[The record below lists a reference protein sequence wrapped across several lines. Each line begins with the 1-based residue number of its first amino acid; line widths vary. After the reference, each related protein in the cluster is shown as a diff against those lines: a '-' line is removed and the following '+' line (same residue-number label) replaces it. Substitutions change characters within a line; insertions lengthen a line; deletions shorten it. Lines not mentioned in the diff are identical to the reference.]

1 MNKNLPFEDFK
12 LGPKKPKK
20 YKFFNSAKDRYFF
33 KNQLKKLT
41 KASNSFALFSGQKEY
56 YQGQYSYFNGRYLT
70 NKYPN
75 QWAAHGRYL
84 QRKGAQ
90 KQDERGLG
98 FDYDHDDI
106 PIAKLLSSWQ
116 KSGDERL
123 WKFII
128 SPEAGYRVDLK
139 DHARQFMERLEK
151 DLGRKLEW
159 VAIDHYNTDDF
170 HLHFCVRGIDKSGVE
185 YRLDEDYIKEGPR
198 KISKQLLTE
207 KLGLRTD
214 DFIIERRNMVLFVE
228 HVTELDRIIEKN
240 LNSDHFITIPHGAD
254 SSVDQV
260 KRSQM
265 LMRLEFL
272 KSLGV
277 AHKHSAATFYVEPTF
292 ISFLKFK
299 QEQKDISKVLS
310 KHKGQMLDS
319 DLPIV
324 VNKLPNVGD
333 RLIGRVVS
341 SGINERFEDYRYVLV
356 EGIDGQ
362 AHYITTNTKL
372 MDLRDNWKLLNGQ
385 VVCLER
391 REFIK
396 EDKKIS
402 YIRVEGF
409 NDFEAVRQSP
419 VVNNVDRYIVEKM
432 IENGKAPQD
441 GISDNK
447 VRKEF
452 LDIIVD
458 RIELLKSRNILND
471 DLELN
476 RHNLEVYL
484 RKTYAKQRQGRE
496 N

>member
-1 MNKNLPFEDFK
+1 M
-12 LGPKKPKK
+12 
-20 YKFFNSAKDRYFF
+20 
-33 KNQLKKLT
+33 
-41 KASNSFALFSGQKEY
+41 
-56 YQGQYSYFNGRYLT
+56 
-70 NKYPN
+70 
-75 QWAAHGRYL
+75 

-90 KQDERGLG
+90 RQDQIGLG
-98 FDYDHDDI
+98 FNYDNDEV
-106 PIAKLLSSWQ
+106 PIAKLLNSWQ
-116 KSGDERL
+116 VAGDERF
-123 WKFII
+123 WKFIV

-139 DHARQFMERLEK
+139 DHAREFMARLENE
-151 DLGRKLEW
+151 LGRKLEW

-170 HLHFCVRGIDKSGVE
+170 HLHFCVRGIDKSKQE

-198 KISKQLLTE
+198 RISKQLLTE

-214 DFIIERRNMVLFVE
+214 DFIIERRNKVLFVE
-228 HVTELDRIIEKN
+228 HVTEIDRIIEKS
-240 LNSDHFITIPHGAD
+240 LNKDHFITIPHGTD

-272 KSLGV
+272 KSLGL

-310 KHKGQMLDS
+310 KHKEQMLDP

-324 VNKLPNVGD
+324 ANKLPNVGD

-341 SGINERFEDYRYVLV
+341 SGVNERFEDYRYVLV

-362 AHYITTNTKL
+362 AHYVTANNKL
-372 MDLRDNWKLLNGQ
+372 MDLRDNWKLLNGE
-385 VVCLER
+385 VVCFER
-391 REFIK
+391 CEFTK

-402 YIRVEGF
+402 YIRVDSF
-409 NDFEAVRQSP
+409 IDFEAIKKSP
-419 VVNNVDRYIVEKM
+419 MVNNVDRFIVEKL
-432 IENGKAPQD
+432 IEDGKTPQV
-441 GISDNK
+441 SPTDNK

-452 LDIIVD
+452 LEVIDD
-458 RIELLKSRNILND
+458 RIEVLKASNILND
-471 DLELN
+471 HLELN
-476 RHNLEVYL
+476 RHNLEVSL
-484 RKTYAKQRQGRE
+484 RQTYAQQRRRKE

>member
-1 MNKNLPFEDFK
+1 MNKNLPYEDFK
-12 LGPKKPKK
+12 LSPKKPKK

-33 KNQLKKLT
+33 KNQLKKLMKT
-41 KASNSFALFSGQKEY
+41 SNSFMLFSGPKEY
-56 YQGQYSYFNGRYLT
+56 HQGQYSYFNGRYLT
-70 NKYPN
+70 NKYSN

-90 KQDERGLG
+90 KPDESGLG
-98 FDYDHDDI
+98 FNNDHDDI
-106 PIAKLLSSWQ
+106 PIAKLLNSWQ
-116 KSGDERL
+116 KAEDVRL

-139 DHARQFMERLEK
+139 EHAREFMAKLDTE
-151 DLGRKLEW
+151 LGRKLEW

-198 KISKQLLTE
+198 KISKQILTE

-214 DFIIERRNMVLFVE
+214 DFIIERRNKVLFVE
-228 HVTELDRIIEKN
+228 HVTELDRIIEKS
-240 LNSDHFITIPHGAD
+240 LNNDHFITIPHGAD
-254 SSVDQV
+254 SSVDQI

-310 KHKGQMLDS
+310 RHKEQMLDS

-324 VNKLPNVGD
+324 VNKLPNLGD

-341 SGINERFEDYRYVLV
+341 SGINERFEDYRYILV

-362 AHYITTNTKL
+362 THYVTTNTKL
-372 MDLRDNWKLLNGQ
+372 MDLRDNWKLLNGE

-391 REFIK
+391 REFTK

-409 NDFEAVRQSP
+409 IDFEAIKKSP
-419 VVNNVDRYIVEKM
+419 LVNNVDRFIAEKM
-432 IENGKAPQD
+432 IENGKTPQV
-441 GISDNK
+441 GMLDNK
-447 VRKEF
+447 VRKDF
-452 LDIIVD
+452 LGIIDD
-458 RIELLKSRNILND
+458 RIELLKHRNILND
-471 DLELN
+471 NLELN

-484 RKTYAKQRQGRE
+484 RKTYAKQRQGKE
-496 N
+496 K